1 MAAYGSEADLCES
14 AGACLASCIML
25 AATIEGYLV
34 ICVSTLPEEAE
45 QAIKR
50 LKAAKQAKAKRI
62 KKGLKVS
69 SVLNWD
75 LGDLLQVA
83 IEAKWLPSEALKR
96 FPFPVA
102 DTSDVLSADRIRE
115 LRNLVHPGCL
125 VRERNGQTI
134 TREEL
139 DLLRETCLAV
149 SLHLSQKL
157 TPQLWNR
164 EMPSRRI
171 QF

>member
-1 MAAYGSEADLCES
+1 
-14 AGACLASCIML
+14 
-25 AATIEGYLV
+25 
-34 ICVSTLPEEAE
+34 
-45 QAIKR
+45 
-50 LKAAKQAKAKRI
+50 
-62 KKGLKVS
+62 VS

-83 IEAKWLPSEALKR
+83 IEAQWLPSETLKR
-96 FPFPVA
+96 FPFPAA

-125 VRERNGQTI
+125 VRERNGQTL

-157 TPQLWNR
+157 TPQLWNP